1 MEPYNKND
9 NFVRKQWFNEGESF
23 FHTCGLIVAVTDIG
37 KRFLITWNTY
47 NLLHFLFK
55 KPKGILT
62 VRIPLPI
69 REGNYLRSVHAL
81 KYSTIFLMSDGK
93 VYCIDSFKKLHLI
106 KWLCGVLCLCIVDQG
121 FSVIRMKN
129 KRILLQMFLG
139 FPSIEKNKCTLQQ
152 TFNIAFDEKIIFHS
166 NWKHDEYTL
175 TTLKV
180 SEKEELFVRKMI
192 GTKAVKMDYVH
203 IFSFNGYVFAL
214 TSNHEGISN
223 STYKDHHI
231 ELLSVYAAQ
240 VRSIRIIPIK
250 NLWLIFLNTGSI
262 DIWYQ
267 SSVLKIKQRQ
277 IHNTGS
283 KWLDYD
289 ATSINGD
296 FYFTDGDS
304 LQRLSFQYNV
314 HLDECIVRTVIKSV
328 AGIHGCTWVDH
339 TRELV
344 CLGDNNIFYRIKF
357 DISEEKAKFR
367 NLSRSLTD
375 DFSPTAIMRL
385 QNKVKAFRMYA
396 RQSTLLHQKLYM
408 ERETQQL
415 ISVIKNF
422 QKFSAAIKINVEFHR
437 YVPSSERNVVL
448 LQPALDL
455 GLHTNCI
462 YAVIDLILFDNQ
474 PLLESTHWNLL
485 IFYSKHVYV
494 YLLPT
499 EIIVKNKFQMVFVL
513 KTSKNGPMPY
523 IKIQLVGLIKFN
535 SKIYTVLFPISV
547 ESSSFT
553 YRYLFNGDPADG
565 FVRDDN
571 VNKKNYPLI
580 RQAIRLDGLFFS
592 RIENLFNTNI
602 KVEDNSLKLYHINE
616 KLQLL
621 SHKNINETHLS
632 GILESTDALA
642 IYYFK
647 QHILLNSEILK
658 TKPSPKNDE
667 FTFNK
672 IMSDANRLFQTQSN
686 DGLCSRVF
694 RLKSKYTNIRNA
706 VH

>member
-485 IFYSKHVYV
+485 IFY
-494 YLLPT
+494 
-499 EIIVKNKFQMVFVL
+499 I
-513 KTSKNGPMPY
+513 
-523 IKIQLVGLIKFN
+523 
-535 SKIYTVLFPISV
+535 

-580 RQAIRLDGLFFS
+580 RQAIRLDGLFFP
-592 RIENLFNTNI
+592 E
-602 KVEDNSLKLYHINE
+602 
-616 KLQLL
+616 
-621 SHKNINETHLS
+621 
-632 GILESTDALA
+632 
-642 IYYFK
+642 
-647 QHILLNSEILK
+647 
-658 TKPSPKNDE
+658 
-667 FTFNK
+667 
-672 IMSDANRLFQTQSN
+672 
-686 DGLCSRVF
+686 
-694 RLKSKYTNIRNA
+694 
-706 VH
+706 